1 MLIRE
6 DNPRGYSTVT
16 DFCWLLR
23 YQVLRSFLHGDVPEF
38 QAMEVLIR
46 LLTLNSY
53 GIHKRL
59 TL

>member
-16 DFCWLLR
+16 GLCWLLR
-23 YQVLRSFLHGDVPEF
+23 NDVPEF
-38 QAMEVLIR
+38 RAIEVLIR